1 MREFPKWL
9 LAMTFAGLSSV
20 LTSPFYMFGGLHIF
34 GESETGFVNFL
45 LYVFQ
50 NLLWVL
56 PVLLFFATLEFYRIG
71 MKRTG
76 VVIASIS
83 LIIAALCY
91 LLLCI

>member
-1 MREFPKWL
+1 M
-9 LAMTFAGLSSV
+9 AFAGLSSV

-76 VVIASIS
+76 VAVAVTS

-91 LLLCI
+91 LLLFI